1 MRTQEE
7 LQSPEFNDDM
17 SELEVALKA
26 RGIPYII
33 KKHRGAGGG
42 VKELL
47 GYYPTG
53 EWHIIIDEKYSV
65 IRGMA
70 SFGNYEIMNISD
82 ENDSSKAEFFAEP
95 ERFATPEELIKSL
108 PVKG

>member
-17 SELEVALKA
+17 SEIEAELKA
-26 RGIPYII
+26 RGVPYII
-33 KKHRGAGGG
+33 KKHLGALEGGG
-42 VKELL
+42 KVKELI

-53 EWHIIIDEKYSV
+53 EWHIIIKEKYSV

-70 SFGNYEIMNISD
+70 SFGNYEIMNIG
-82 ENDSSKAEFFAEP
+82 KGKKFAEP
-95 ERFATPEELIKSL
+95 ERFETAKELVDTL
-108 PVKG
+108 